1 MKKLL
6 LFLMII
12 WFSVNAFSQYK
23 ASNGHVY
30 NVGDTITIGK
40 GSAVNG
46 DFLYIQMNGIV
57 MLGADPSS
65 GDLNMD
71 KAYSGLKAVIKKIV
85 MKKLAGQVKPCFTIT
100 MKPLSYIVYI
110 EQAIE
115 SDEIK

>member
-6 LFLMII
+6 FLLFLFLSIP
-12 WFSVNAFSQYK
+12 VFSQYK
-23 ASNGHVY
+23 ASNEVTY

-46 DFLYIQMNGIV
+46 DFLYIQMNGVV
-57 MLGADPSS
+57 MLAADGPS
-65 GDLNMD
+65 DLNMN
-71 KAYSGLKAVIKKIV
+71 KVYSGLKAVIKKIV

-100 MKPLSYIVYI
+100 LKPLNYIVYV

-115 SDEIK
+115 SGEIK